1 MYIYIY
7 NLYVSWYL
15 IYKLGPILRAN
26 LLAPWFNSTD
36 HPSDSWLNIQSLL
49 AMLMIQMVIL
59 HLRFQ
64 LHSNF
69 LNPTK
74 THIHI
79 RSEARKKWFFSFRSF
94 LLKLK
99 MWQLLHCSIHL
110 TPFLQPFP
118 SGSWW
123 WIRAA
128 TAKLATKEQKP
139 SRAMALVNG
148 FKYRHTSHV
157 WFYNEIKVISVIPI

>member
-1 MYIYIY
+1 MYIY

-26 LLAPWFNSTD
+26 LLVKRLDSTQLIT
-36 HPSDSWLNIQSLL
+36 PVTVGLML

-110 TPFLQPFP
+110 TSFLQPFP

-157 WFYNEIKVISVIPI
+157 WFYEIKVISVIPI